1 MKKAEYIE
9 KYGIKAY
16 ERRKDHLEEVRENK
30 RLWKKN
36 HPEEEEVRTGGE
48 RSNKM
53 EKEKESFGGFAYNPQ
68 KGLVERV
75 EEEFKEDFV
84 GVEEGKEEKE
94 MNEGKK
100 EEVKEE
106 QEVKEETKEEKK
118 ERYIDIL
125 VGIGFLKG
133 KEKGDGKERY
143 YYKIDDNSAVGRT
156 FDSRT
161 PLGKFWAKVDG
172 EWLKE
177 CRDLEIVK
185 RFYAIREGKEG
196 MPERP
201 KEIAKREP
209 ATVERK
215 IGEVDFKVR
224 GDYYT
229 IRGQKEPGAWLV
241 QQWANKVKFSDE
253 IIDEGTFQDEKH
265 AQAHVRV
272 HHPKGYYCDAIVNHN
287 FVAIRDVIML
297 DLINEYER
305 KEQNI
310 VSEYDEEGKPKLIP
324 EAQQRFFSRYIHFKN
339 FSLRDAT
346 TKAIRIAQ
354 MKLLNQEWRETE
366 EVNAEEMEVKAVA
379 GGK

>member
-1 MKKAEYIE
+1 MSE
-9 KYGIKAY
+9 
-16 ERRKDHLEEVRENK
+16 
-30 RLWKKN
+30 
-36 HPEEEEVRTGGE
+36 
-48 RSNKM
+48 
-53 EKEKESFGGFAYNPQ
+53 
-68 KGLVERV
+68 KGLSGFEYRPSKDLERQV
-75 EEEFKEDFV
+75 VAEFKEDFV
-84 GVEEGKEEKE
+84 DV
-94 MNEGKK
+94 

-106 QEVKEETKEEKK
+106 EKMKEGEEKKEESTEQKK

-125 VGIGFLKG
+125 VEIGFLKG
-133 KEKGDGKERY
+133 KDKGDGKERY

-161 PLGKFWAKVDG
+161 PLGKFWAKING
-172 EWLKE
+172 EWLKDKE
-177 CRDLEIVK
+177 SKEVEIIK
-185 RFYAIREGKEG
+185 RFYAIRGGEEE

-201 KEIAKREP
+201 KEIARREP
-209 ATVERK
+209 VTVERK
-215 IGEVDFKVR
+215 IGEIDFKVR
-224 GDYYT
+224 GDYYMV
-229 IRGQKEPGAWLV
+229 RGQKEPGAWLV
-241 QQWANKVKFSDE
+241 QQWGNKVKFSEE
-253 IIDEGTFQDEKH
+253 IIDVGTFQDEKH

-305 KEQNI
+305 KGQNI

-354 MKLLNQEWRETE
+354 MKLLNQEWREDA
-366 EVNAEEMEVKAVA
+366 EVKAEEMEVKAVQE
-379 GGK
+379 GK